1 MVFHATHKHSYQ
13 TCHAHDEQRKMK
25 VMTAIESADGIGIK
39 VHGMYVDAPG
49 HVGYF
54 ILEADTMEQIVQFF
68 DPLLELGDTDIKP
81 VISMDSALA
90 IMKES

>member
-1 MVFHATHKHSYQ
+1 
-13 TCHAHDEQRKMK
+13 
-25 VMTAIESADGIGIK
+25 
-39 VHGMYVDAPG
+39 MYVDAPG